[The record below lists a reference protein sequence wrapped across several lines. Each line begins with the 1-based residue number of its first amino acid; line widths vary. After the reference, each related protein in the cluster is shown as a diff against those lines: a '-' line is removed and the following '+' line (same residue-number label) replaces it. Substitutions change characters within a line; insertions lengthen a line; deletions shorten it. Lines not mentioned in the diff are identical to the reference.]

1 LKLNLPAVRR
11 RSDLLYLTAK
21 DPAGHELWTWSW
33 NLKRPSGGYPEV
45 AFYSPGEVHVIENSE
60 TLVVRTGPL
69 ELHFS
74 KSSGMLDEVRHG
86 TKTIPFNH
94 GPRLVAY
101 RRNDRKYEYVGG
113 PTKLKTFG
121 FRQDGGKTFV
131 EATYEGA
138 LRQTRWLINSTDVVQ
153 LEYEYSLDGVFDM
166 AGIQFDFPEKQM
178 KGIRWFGR
186 GPYRV
191 WQNRMQGTW
200 HDVWESDYNDTT
212 PGESWVYPEFK
223 GYFRDWRWATFNTT
237 AGKITISTEAM
248 DSFLGVYKPKD
259 GKDGLLDLPEIG
271 IGILD
276 VIPAMRNKFHTTDEI
291 GPQSKPKQV
300 RGTKRGTLYFRFAG
314 IEVITTSR

>member
-1 LKLNLPAVRR
+1 
-11 RSDLLYLTAK
+11 
-21 DPAGHELWTWSW
+21 
-33 NLKRPSGGYPEV
+33 
-45 AFYSPGEVHVIENSE
+45 
-60 TLVVRTGPL
+60 
-69 ELHFS
+69 
-74 KSSGMLDEVRHG
+74 
-86 TKTIPFNH
+86 
-94 GPRLVAY
+94 
-101 RRNDRKYEYVGG
+101 
-113 PTKLKTFG
+113 
-121 FRQDGGKTFV
+121 
-131 EATYEGA
+131 
-138 LRQTRWLINSTDVVQ
+138 
-153 LEYEYSLDGVFDM
+153 M

-248 DSFLGVYKPKD
+248 DSFLGIYKPKD

-291 GPQSKPKQV
+291 GPQSKPKQLSGTQ
-300 RGTKRGTLYFRFAG
+300 RGKLYFRFS
-314 IEVITTSR
+314 V